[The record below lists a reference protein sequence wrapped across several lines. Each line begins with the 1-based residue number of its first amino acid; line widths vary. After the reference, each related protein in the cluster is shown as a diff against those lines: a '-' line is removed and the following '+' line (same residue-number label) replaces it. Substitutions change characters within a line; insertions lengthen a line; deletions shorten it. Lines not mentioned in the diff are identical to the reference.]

1 MTPQRTYSAA
11 SPLAEPG
18 ELISTMLSDL
28 RLAMSVG
35 WKLFVRG
42 LQSRYR
48 QSLLGYVWL
57 LVPTIASTLV
67 WVYLAHR
74 RILVTGATGVP
85 YAAYVTAGMIIF
97 QLFVEGLTA
106 PLRRLVEA
114 GPVMTKTRLPHESWI
129 VAGVLDAL
137 FAVAARSVILVA
149 VLVWSHAS
157 VGASLL
163 LVPVGLAATLLLA
176 LAIGLLLAPVA
187 IVRRDILELLILA
200 CTVLFFLTPVI
211 YPVPHNLLVRL
222 DPVTPVLVTTR
233 SWIVGGPVE
242 LVGFAAVIG
251 SSLVAVLVGWV
262 VYRVAQPHLI
272 TQL

>member
-18 ELISTMLSDL
+18 EFISAMVSDL
-28 RLAMSVG
+28 RLAVPVG

-42 LQSRYR
+42 LQARYR

-57 LVPTIASTLV
+57 LVPTIASTLI
-67 WVYLAHR
+67 WIYLAHR
-74 RILVTGATGVP
+74 RILVTGSTGVS
-85 YAAYVTAGMIIF
+85 YAAYVTAGMIMF
-97 QLFVEGLTA
+97 QLFFEGLTA

-129 VAGVLDAL
+129 VAGALDAL
-137 FAVAARSVILVA
+137 FALAARSVLLA
-149 VLVWSHAS
+149 VVVVWSHTS
-157 VGASLL
+157 VGTSLL
-163 LVPVGLAATLLLA
+163 LAPIGVAATLLLA
-176 LAIGLLLAPVA
+176 LAIAVLLAPMA
-187 IVRRDILELLILA
+187 ILRRDILELLVLGR
-200 CTVLFFLTPVI
+200 TVLFFLTPVI

-233 SWIVGGPVE
+233 SWVVGGPVE
-242 LVGFAAVIG
+242 LAGFAAVIG
-251 SSLVAVLVGWV
+251 GSLVALLVGWV